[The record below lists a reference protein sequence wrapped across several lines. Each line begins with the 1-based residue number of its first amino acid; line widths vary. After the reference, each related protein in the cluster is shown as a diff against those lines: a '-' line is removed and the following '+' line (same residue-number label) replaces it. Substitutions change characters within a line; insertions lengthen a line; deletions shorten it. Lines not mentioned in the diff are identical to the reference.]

1 MAPFLGATEDAAARN
16 RPTHPVAN
24 SHNPNS
30 KRIAIIGGG
39 ITGLTAAW
47 RLNTRGHRVRLF
59 EAEARFGGAVRSQRI
74 DDWLVEA
81 GPNSLHVNAPEVAAV
96 LGELGLESKIL
107 AANPIAQNRYIVRGG
122 RLRPVP
128 LSSPDLLTSRLF
140 SMSGKLRI
148 LAELLARPRQR
159 TDDLSLAAF
168 VREHFGREFADY
180 LLDPFISGIYA
191 GDPEKLSACH
201 AFPLLGELES
211 TYGSLLRGHV
221 TLARERRARGEPP
234 LQLISFAEGLQTLTD
249 AFALALPSH
258 TVERRAKI
266 DALLPGPPWEITWQR
281 DGGARTEEADAVILA
296 LPAAAL
302 AALRVADKQP
312 LSTLVE
318 IEHPPVASLF
328 LGFRREDITHPL
340 DGFGLLA
347 PACERRGLLGAIFSS
362 TLFSERAP
370 AGHVAITVMAGGV
383 RQPELARLAPDAL
396 LATVMP
402 DLRELLGVHN
412 QPVFTHHAFWPR
424 AIPQYNL
431 GYGRFLATMSDAEKK
446 YPGLFIGGHVRD
458 GIALGACISSGL
470 RLAGCAAS

>member
-1 MAPFLGATEDAAARN
+1 
-16 RPTHPVAN
+16 VAN
-24 SHNPNS
+24 PHNPNS

-47 RLNTRGHRVRLF
+47 RLHTRGHRVRLF
-59 EAEARFGGAVRSQRI
+59 EAEARFGGAVRSERI

-81 GPNSLHVNAPEVAAV
+81 GPNSLHVNSPEVAAV
-96 LGELGLESKIL
+96 LGELGLEPKTL
-107 AANPIAQNRYIVRGG
+107 AASPVAENRYIVRRG
-122 RLRPVP
+122 RLRTVP

-140 SMSGKLRI
+140 STSAKLRI
-148 LAELLARPRQR
+148 LAELLTRPRKR

-201 AFPLLGELES
+201 AFPQLGELEHN
-211 TYGSLLRGHV
+211 YGSLVRGYV
-221 TLARERRARGEPP
+221 TLNRERRARGDPP
-234 LQLISFAEGLQTLTD
+234 SRLISFTEGLQTLTD

-258 TVERRAKI
+258 TVERRVKLGP
-266 DALLPGPPWEITWQR
+266 LLPGPPWKLTWQR
-281 DGGARTEEADAVILA
+281 DDGAQTEEADAVILA

-302 AALRVADKQP
+302 AALRVADQQP
-312 LSTLVE
+312 LAALAG

-347 PACERRGLLGAIFSS
+347 PACERRVLLGAIFSS
-362 TLFSERAP
+362 TLFPERAP

-383 RQPELARLAPDAL
+383 RQPELAHLAPEAL
-396 LATVMP
+396 LAKVMP
-402 DLRELLGVHN
+402 DLRELLGVHGL
-412 QPVFTHHAFWPR
+412 PVFTRHAFWPR

-431 GYGRFLATMSDAEKK
+431 GYGRFLAMMSAAEKK

-458 GIALGACISSGL
+458 GVALGACISSGL
-470 RLAGCAAS
+470 RLAERAAAPF

>member
-1 MAPFLGATEDAAARN
+1 LEFFFSDSS
-16 RPTHPVAN
+16 PVAN

-39 ITGLTAAW
+39 ITGLAAAW
-47 RLNTRGHRVRLF
+47 RLHTRGHRVRLF

-81 GPNSLHVNAPEVAAV
+81 GPNSLHVNSPEIAAV
-96 LGELGLESKIL
+96 LGELSLESKIL
-107 AANPIAQNRYIVRGG
+107 AANPIAQNRYIVRGSH
-122 RLRPVP
+122 LRTVP
-128 LSSPDLLTSRLF
+128 LSSADLLTSRLF
-140 SMSGKLRI
+140 SIPAKLRI
-148 LAELLARPRQR
+148 LAELLTRPRQR
-159 TDDLSLAAF
+159 ADDLSLAAF

-191 GDPEKLSACH
+191 GDPERLSAGH
-201 AFPLLGELES
+201 AFPQLGELEHN
-211 TYGSLLRGHV
+211 YGSLLRGYV
-221 TLARERRARGEPP
+221 TLNRERRARGDPP
-234 LQLISFAEGLQTLTD
+234 SQLISFTEGLQTVTD

-258 TVERRAKI
+258 TVERRVKI
-266 DALLPGPPWEITWQR
+266 DALFPGPPWEITWRR
-281 DGGARTEEADAVILA
+281 DGGAQTEEADAVILA

-312 LSTLVE
+312 LSTLAG

-328 LGFRREDITHPL
+328 LGFLRKDIAHPL

-347 PACERRGLLGAIFSS
+347 PACERRVLLGAIFSS
-362 TLFSERAP
+362 ALFPERAP

-402 DLRELLGVHN
+402 DLCELLGVRGP
-412 QPVFTHHAFWPR
+412 PVFTHHTLWPR

-431 GYGRFLATMSDAEKK
+431 GYGRFLGVMAAAEKS